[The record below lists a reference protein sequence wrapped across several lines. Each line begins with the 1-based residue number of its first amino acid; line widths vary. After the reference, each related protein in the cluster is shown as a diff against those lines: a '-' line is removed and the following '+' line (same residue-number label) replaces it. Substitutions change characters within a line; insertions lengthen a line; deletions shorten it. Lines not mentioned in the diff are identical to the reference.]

1 MVESHKNVLKKRGG
15 ERGRGP
21 SPKSAYVNGFKKT
34 IFGMI
39 SVSSDLRIV
48 NVFVIT
54 PISVCLNNTHAF
66 ERCVTFSG
74 GHRPQV
80 RLRCPLRLSRSRDI

>member
-1 MVESHKNVLKKRGG
+1 MH
-15 ERGRGP
+15 
-21 SPKSAYVNGFKKT
+21 GFKKE

-54 PISVCLNNTHAF
+54 AI
-66 ERCVTFSG
+66 
-74 GHRPQV
+74 
-80 RLRCPLRLSRSRDI
+80 